1 MVQTLSAPRVPT
13 TPDIV
18 LATANILKSI
28 TSNALSVSGGLSSAT
43 VSSLVNCVAFNIAAY
58 ADRKDTINSAAATA
72 TSNALTSSVDHL
84 GVVLSASLPALGG
97 TTSCV
102 SSDNSTA
109 FTAVRADPTSLSSV
123 ITHGFSYS
131 DSGGSLGNALAS
143 AAGVLSAPKVDAR
156 IFTSLNS
163 PYYSFIPDTASV

>member
-1 MVQTLSAPRVPT
+1 MVQTLSAPGVPT

-28 TSNALSVSGGLSSAT
+28 TSNALSISGGLSSAT
-43 VSSLVNCVAFNIAAY
+43 VSSLVNCVAFNTAAY
-58 ADRKDTINSAAATA
+58 ADLEETINSAAAA
-72 TSNALTSSVDHL
+72 TSNALLTSVNQL
-84 GVVLSASLPALGG
+84 GNVLSASLPALGG